1 VSRYEIDKFMSY
13 VEGSDRAVLDYV
25 ADPESYVAA
34 WEERADGSRLPLPDA
49 GSFTDQER
57 SALVSRDHAELWR
70 LGAHPYLLWHF
81 VEAIRIWTGETTWPE
96 MTKRFREDIAGMDNP
111 GFAT

>member
-1 VSRYEIDKFMSY
+1 MSRFQIDKFMSF
-13 VEGSDRAVLDYV
+13 VEGSDQAVVDYV
-25 ADPESYVAA
+25 ADPESFVAG
-34 WEERADGSRLPLPDA
+34 WEERADASRLPLPHA
-49 GSFTDQER
+49 GSFTDEER
-57 SALVSRDHAELWR
+57 SALVSRDHAELYR

-96 MTKRFREDIAGMDNP
+96 MKERFRADIAGIEDP

>member
-1 VSRYEIDKFMSY
+1 MSRFEIDKFMSF
-13 VEGSDRAVLDYV
+13 VEGSDQAVLDYV
-25 ADPESYVAA
+25 ADPESFVAG
-34 WEERADGSRLPLPDA
+34 WEERAAASRLPLPDA

-57 SALVSRDHAELWR
+57 SAFVSRDHAELYR

-96 MTKRFREDIAGMDNP
+96 MKERFREDIAPHGVPD
-111 GFAT
+111 FST